1 MTEDRFAVQLPGL
14 DLKNPFM
21 PSSGSF
27 YYGLDHMKDFDL
39 NKMGALVLK
48 TTTVDERRGNPQPWI
63 INTQAGIM
71 NSVGLA
77 NPGMDKVA
85 TEILPELETQLPD
98 LPVMISIAGES
109 AAEYRTLA
117 KVFDKFDYIKA
128 LELNLS
134 CPNVDRGG
142 MEFGVD
148 PDSAAEV
155 VAAVR
160 EVTDKPLYAKL
171 SPNVTDIKPIAKAV
185 ETAGAD
191 GLVLINTVVGMSL
204 DIASRQVRLYRGTGG
219 ISGASVHPIAVRMV
233 WEAASVVDIPIIGV
247 GGIRSMDDAL
257 ELMLAGA
264 SAVQIGAMNA
274 EDPLFISKLVD
285 ELPVA
290 LDKYN
295 FASVR
300 EIPTAL
306 QKFPAPLTAW
316 EANHPGDN

>member
-39 NKMGALVLK
+39 IKMGALVLK

-109 AAEYRTLA
+109 VAEYRTLA

-134 CPNVDRGG
+134 CPNVDKGG

-160 EVTDKPLYAKL
+160 EVT
-171 SPNVTDIKPIAKAV
+171 
-185 ETAGAD
+185 AD
-191 GLVLINTVVGMSL
+191 
-204 DIASRQVRLYRGTGG
+204 
-219 ISGASVHPIAVRMV
+219 
-233 WEAASVVDIPIIGV
+233 E
-247 GGIRSMDDAL
+247 
-257 ELMLAGA
+257 
-264 SAVQIGAMNA
+264 SAI
-274 EDPLFISKLVD
+274 F
-285 ELPVA
+285 
-290 LDKYN
+290 
-295 FASVR
+295 
-300 EIPTAL
+300 
-306 QKFPAPLTAW
+306 
-316 EANHPGDN
+316 

>member
-1 MTEDRFAVQLPGL
+1 M
-14 DLKNPFM
+14 
-21 PSSGSF
+21 
-27 YYGLDHMKDFDL
+27 
-39 NKMGALVLK
+39 
-48 TTTVDERRGNPQPWI
+48 
-63 INTQAGIM
+63 
-71 NSVGLA
+71 
-77 NPGMDKVA
+77 
-85 TEILPELETQLPD
+85 
-98 LPVMISIAGES
+98 
-109 AAEYRTLA
+109 A

-134 CPNVDRGG
+134 CPNVDKGG

-148 PDSAAEV
+148 PDSATEV

>member
-109 AAEYRTLA
+109 VAE
-117 KVFDKFDYIKA
+117 
-128 LELNLS
+128 
-134 CPNVDRGG
+134 
-142 MEFGVD
+142 
-148 PDSAAEV
+148 
-155 VAAVR
+155 
-160 EVTDKPLYAKL
+160 
-171 SPNVTDIKPIAKAV
+171 
-185 ETAGAD
+185 
-191 GLVLINTVVGMSL
+191 
-204 DIASRQVRLYRGTGG
+204 
-219 ISGASVHPIAVRMV
+219 
-233 WEAASVVDIPIIGV
+233 
-247 GGIRSMDDAL
+247 
-257 ELMLAGA
+257 
-264 SAVQIGAMNA
+264 
-274 EDPLFISKLVD
+274 
-285 ELPVA
+285 
-290 LDKYN
+290 
-295 FASVR
+295 
-300 EIPTAL
+300 
-306 QKFPAPLTAW
+306 
-316 EANHPGDN
+316 